1 MRQALRNRLAIS
13 GLALTVL
20 AVAGPSAASP
30 YVQALTAAYDQNTGF
45 NVSNSGQV
53 AGPLAT
59 AESGPFHDDVH
70 NGAQVLPNS
79 FHAKAFAEW
88 DAVFGPKLG
97 TLSEVSNTFPLYQ
110 AFTPAEAKW
119 SETFTVLGTPGTQVS
134 FMAGI
139 HLHDLVSDTIF
150 PNYPDNLGAV
160 ATVDYVGMGA
170 FRSLQLHDSSRA
182 QIFVKTVWQQ
192 FTYNVGDVVTVGFD
206 LSSDATAQGGAATA
220 DAFSTGY
227 FALHVLTAGGGYTTE
242 NGGRFLDSFDGLN
255 GGGVPEPETYALLIL
270 GFGVL
275 GAALRRRRPA
285 VA

>member
-1 MRQALRNRLAIS
+1 MQQTLRNRLAAS
-13 GLALTVL
+13 GLAIICL
-20 AVAGPSAASP
+20 AVAGPSGASA

-59 AESGPFHDDVH
+59 AESGPFNDDVH

-88 DAVFGPKLG
+88 DAAFGPKLG
-97 TLSEVSNTFPLYQ
+97 VLSEVRNTFPLYQ
-110 AFTPAEAKW
+110 AFTPAEALW

-139 HLHDLVSDTIF
+139 HLHDLVSDSIF
-150 PNYPDNLGAV
+150 PGYPNNLGAV

-170 FRSLQLHDSSRA
+170 FRGLQLHDSSLA
-182 QIFVKTVWQQ
+182 PIFVKTVWQQ
-192 FTYNVGDVVTVGFD
+192 VTYNVGDVVTVGFD
-206 LSSDATAQGGAATA
+206 LSSEATAQGGAATA

-227 FALHVLTAGGGYTTE
+227 FALHVLTAGGGYATE
-242 NGGRFLDSFDGLN
+242 NGGRFLDSFDGLPD
-255 GGGVPEPETYALLIL
+255 GGVPEPETYALLIM
-270 GFGVL
+270 GFGIL
-275 GAALRRRRPA
+275 GAALRRRRP
-285 VA
+285 VAA